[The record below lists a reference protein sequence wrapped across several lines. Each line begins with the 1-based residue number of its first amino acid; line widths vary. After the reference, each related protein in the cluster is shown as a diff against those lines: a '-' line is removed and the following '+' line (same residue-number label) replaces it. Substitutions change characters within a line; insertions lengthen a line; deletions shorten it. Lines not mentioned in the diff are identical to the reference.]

1 MSPRSRTGAA
11 ALCAGVALMAGVA
24 SALGVF
30 ARGGGTVETVTSA
43 RGVTYEMVVDGI
55 YAYNAQRVVAEG
67 IGWDIFTL
75 LVAVPAMLLAA
86 VLVAR
91 GSLRGRVFAA
101 GLLGYFFYQYLE
113 YSVTWA
119 FGPLFL
125 LFVVIFASSLAGM
138 VWLGVDIAR
147 YGIHG
152 HFRDSF
158 PGRPWAVLSV
168 ALASLL
174 TLLWLQRIAT
184 ALGGDLAAAGL
195 KGETTLT
202 IQALD
207 LGLLVPASLFIA
219 VLTWRRNPY
228 GYVLAASFVV
238 TFVAMA
244 SAIVGMLLSAWAA
257 EGALEVAPVAIFGFA
272 ALAAVALGIR
282 MYGSAAADAGGA
294 IVGALT
300 AAAPSGRVPASG
312 HLG

>member
-1 MSPRSRTGAA
+1 
-11 ALCAGVALMAGVA
+11 MAGVA
-24 SALGVF
+24 SGLGVF
-30 ARGGGTVETVTSA
+30 ARGTGAVETVTSA
-43 RGVTYEMVVDGI
+43 RGVRYEMVVDGV

-67 IGWDIFTL
+67 IGWDVFTL
-75 LVAVPAMLLAA
+75 AVAVPAMLLAA

-91 GSLRGRVFAA
+91 GSFHGRLFAA
-101 GLLGYFFYQYLE
+101 GLFGYFFYQYLE

-125 LFVVIFASSLAGM
+125 LFVAIFASSLAGL
-138 VWLGVDIAR
+138 VWLGVGIAR
-147 YGIHG
+147 DGAAG
-152 HFRDSF
+152 RFTEGF

-184 ALGGDLAAAGL
+184 ALGGDLASAGL

-219 VLTWRRNPY
+219 VLAWRRHPY
-228 GYVLAASFVV
+228 GYVLAASFAV

-244 SAIVGMLLSAWAA
+244 SAIVGMLLSAWAV
-257 EGALEVAPVAIFGFA
+257 EGVLEVVPIAIFGFA
-272 ALAAVALGIR
+272 ALAAVGLGVR
-282 MYGSAAADAGGA
+282 MYGSATHAFGEVSARPYLRPIDPLSRAE
-294 IVGALT
+294 
-300 AAAPSGRVPASG
+300 
-312 HLG
+312 